1 MKYKCPACGYSP
13 NKQDALVE
21 TRLLFNNF
29 PKDIQKHLKEI
40 IKDVNKYSYS
50 GNIPIE
56 YKYRFM
62 YGLSIINHES
72 IRRTIQLWNSYQYGK
87 KGKNLQYFVAIAKS
101 NQETEVA
108 QLKAEQMMRGHN
120 PPDLTKPKPKE
131 KKKEIK
137 TNEKLKY
144 TPRRRSSKF

>member
-1 MKYKCPACGYSP
+1 
-13 NKQDALVE
+13 
-21 TRLLFNNF
+21 
-29 PKDIQKHLKEI
+29 
-40 IKDVNKYSYS
+40 
-50 GNIPIE
+50 
-56 YKYRFM
+56 
-62 YGLSIINHES
+62 
-72 IRRTIQLWNSYQYGK
+72 
-87 KGKNLQYFVAIAKS
+87 LQYFVAIAKS